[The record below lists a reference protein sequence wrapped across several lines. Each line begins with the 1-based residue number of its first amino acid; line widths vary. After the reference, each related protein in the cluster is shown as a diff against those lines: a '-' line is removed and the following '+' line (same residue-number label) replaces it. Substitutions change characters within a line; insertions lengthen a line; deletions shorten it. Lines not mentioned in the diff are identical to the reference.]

1 MLDSYD
7 VCYMVLKKLFLS
19 QVQYLMYKLLGKSL
33 VENKIKKNLK
43 RENLMTIPANFTV
56 VVVTSYFMVILFQ
69 MQLFYIVTS
78 VLAYALPSSNSNF
91 FSIVLQ

>member
-1 MLDSYD
+1 
-7 VCYMVLKKLFLS
+7 
-19 QVQYLMYKLLGKSL
+19 
-33 VENKIKKNLK
+33 
-43 RENLMTIPANFTV
+43 MTIPANFTV